1 MGNAMK
7 TPWCGCGGKNG
18 VRSNRTTSLEASL
31 FSLAWPLRRL
41 IGAGRGPNTGQV
53 ITPTARKARKPGVD
67 GGHPLDGGSRRQGR
81 CSRPSSCCPG
91 LSRRRRLPKS
101 IYRTA
106 AQHVWVAAARQAAH
120 LVISGGGKWV
130 EITANADPLYQHLI
144 VTAERK
150 FWRCVE
156 TGDFIAV
163 AVAWNASSTCRAV
176 VKVFLVPRAR

>member
-1 MGNAMK
+1 M
-7 TPWCGCGGKNG
+7 
-18 VRSNRTTSLEASL
+18 
-31 FSLAWPLRRL
+31 
-41 IGAGRGPNTGQV
+41 
-53 ITPTARKARKPGVD
+53 
-67 GGHPLDGGSRRQGR
+67 
-81 CSRPSSCCPG
+81 
-91 LSRRRRLPKS
+91 
-101 IYRTA
+101 
-106 AQHVWVAAARQAAH
+106 WVAAARQAAH